1 FHWATPA
8 TCPGCAL
15 STYRSLSFARSFSD
29 LLRML
34 LLCQVEG
41 AGRRVAVDRDAARA
55 APRSAGGDGG
65 RGVGLKQVPDAA
77 GEVALE
83 AADRFAPALA
93 FGLFAGEVGDRLG
106 VQAAL
111 GDRES
116 VQRAVELAVAA
127 TVEAVPL
134 GLSGG
139 GGDRGRAG

>member
-55 APRSAGGDGG
+55 ALGSAGGDGG
-65 RGVGLKQVPDAA
+65 RRVGLEQVPDAA

-83 AADRFAPALA
+83 AADRFAAGLA
-93 FGLFAGEVGDRLG
+93 FGLLAREVGVGLG
-106 VQAAL
+106 VPPAL
-111 GDRES
+111 GDREP

-127 TVEAVPL
+127 
-134 GLSGG
+134 
-139 GGDRGRAG
+139 